1 VLALTLHV
9 VTNTDGSLSIA
20 RPDQWWPAA
29 RSRVVPRLWLLRE
42 TEPSTIAVTAAAATT
57 AAAAGAAAAAGEAAA
72 AAAAQQPL
80 PPSSPQTYQRRLCR

>member
-1 VLALTLHV
+1 MLALTLHV

-57 AAAAGAAAAAGEAAA
+57 AAATPMPHPARGPRAQVCRSQAFGRAGRRRPR
-72 AAAAQQPL
+72 PL
-80 PPSSPQTYQRRLCR
+80 